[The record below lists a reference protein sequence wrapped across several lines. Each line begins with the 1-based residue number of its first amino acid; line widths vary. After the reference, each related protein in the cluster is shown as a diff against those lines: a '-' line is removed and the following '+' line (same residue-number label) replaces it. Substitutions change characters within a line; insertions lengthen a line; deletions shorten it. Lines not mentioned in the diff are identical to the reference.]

1 MISEACVANVANG
14 GKLQKVKFGRK
25 PKHDGDRMVEIVEW
39 TRGQDAVPIP

>member
-25 PKHDGDRMVEIVEW
+25 PTLDGRRYDSVEW
-39 TRGQDAVPIP
+39 TRGQEAVPIP